1 MKTKTLHFKL
11 ITHSRK
17 RSWRWMPLF
26 FKSQVI
32 YVQDGKTW
40 LAPLY
45 EVGWLFF
52 VFDWVA
58 YDLRKE
64 HGLPFDDDHEC
75 PAELMQIRINELESA
90 IRNHKKFWNKSSS
103 TIDNELWK
111 LIND

>member
-11 ITHSRK
+11 TTHSRK
-17 RSWRWMPLF
+17 RLWQWKPCFL
-26 FKSQVI
+26 KSHVI

-45 EVGWLFF
+45 EFVWLFF

-58 YDLRKE
+58 YNLKKQYKY
-64 HGLPFDDDHEC
+64 HIGDDHEC
-75 PAELMQIRINELESA
+75 PAEVMQIRINELESA

-103 TIDNELWK
+103 AIDNDLWR
-111 LIND
+111 LIDD